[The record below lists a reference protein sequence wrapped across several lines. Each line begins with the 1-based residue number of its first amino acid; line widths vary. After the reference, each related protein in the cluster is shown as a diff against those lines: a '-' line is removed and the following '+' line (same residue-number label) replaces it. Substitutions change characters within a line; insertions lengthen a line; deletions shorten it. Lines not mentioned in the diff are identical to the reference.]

1 MITGVP
7 AQVSG
12 WETTSHSRD
21 YHVLVKVLRPGS
33 AARRARDVVRQVLEA
48 AGVNVE
54 GVSDAESA
62 VAELAA
68 NAETHARR
76 PYELRI
82 VTVEGSPTWCEVVDG
97 DEDLDGIPMIL
108 RELRSSDPIASWSQ
122 ESGRGLLM
130 VHRLSAGHCTAY
142 STRAYT
148 TGASG
153 KAVGFA
159 LPVKGD
165 LDPDSPAPPVPR
177 YGDSSHLS

>member
-7 AQVSG
+7 AQASG
-12 WETTSHSRD
+12 WETTSHSRE
-21 YHVLVKVLRPGS
+21 YHVLVKVLRPGC

-48 AGVNVE
+48 AGVDVE

-82 VTVEGSPTWCEVVDG
+82 VMVEGSPTCCEVVDG
-97 DEDLDGIPMIL
+97 EEDLDGIPMIL
-108 RELRSSDPIASWSQ
+108 RELKSSDPIALWSQ

-130 VHRLSAGHCTAY
+130 VHRLSAGRCTAC
-142 STRAYT
+142 STRTYT

-159 LPVKGD
+159 LPEKGNRD
-165 LDPDSPAPPVPR
+165 SDSPASPVPR
-177 YGDSSHLS
+177 YGDSSHFS